1 MAVIDMSSTANC
13 SMMGRS
19 DAANAIASAFGSCVL
34 TRTYS
39 MQGFGSRVSFLPIM
53 ICPVGCH
60 NRRRGHPDEDVNV
73 MGVLCR
79 AVPRIAETGPLFEPD
94 FRAILPPSISKRLL
108 KAARVF
114 HFCVPCGGLWNAAGP
129 RESRG
134 PKVPSAIF
142 TALEHH
148 PVDRSHRHH
157 VILGASVQKIAPSRC
172 LTMPVRDG
180 CWFGGSSLRISSTS
194 GFHHSPRPEQF
205 DQGAPD
211 HLKRSLIGSGYQP
224 IRGRSQPFWVCLRR
238 CEGTA

>member
-1 MAVIDMSSTANC
+1 MRGVQAGQPVAGC
-13 SMMGRS
+13 
-19 DAANAIASAFGSCVL
+19 CL
-34 TRTYS
+34 P
-39 MQGFGSRVSFLPIM
+39 SRQPRL
-53 ICPVGCH
+53 
-60 NRRRGHPDEDVNV
+60 NRW
-73 MGVLCR
+73 GVL
-79 AVPRIAETGPLFEPD
+79 
-94 FRAILPPSISKRLL
+94 LPASISKRLL

-129 RESRG
+129 KGSRG

-180 CWFGGSSLRISSTS
+180 CWFGGCGRGVIHREIETRVDHHQI

-211 HLKRSLIGSGYQP
+211 YLKRSLIGSEYQP